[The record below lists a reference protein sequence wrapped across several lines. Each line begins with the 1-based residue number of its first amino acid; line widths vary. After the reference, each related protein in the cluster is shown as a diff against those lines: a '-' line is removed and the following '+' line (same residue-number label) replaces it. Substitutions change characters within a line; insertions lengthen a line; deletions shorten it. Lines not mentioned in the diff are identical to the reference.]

1 MSQAESSIVHRQI
14 HILFS
19 AGTLGDLT
27 DGQLLDRFM
36 ARRDEGAES
45 AFAALVERHG
55 PMVLGVCRRI
65 LRNPQDAADA
75 FQATFLI
82 LVQKAETV
90 RVSDSLGRWLYGVSR
105 RVALHARAESVRR
118 SSIESPGSEA
128 LAAPAP
134 EPDGD
139 ERVAVLDEEIARL
152 PEKYR
157 AAVLLCDLGTLTHE
171 AAARQLGCPVGT
183 VESRLSRGRTLLRER
198 LARRGLAPAALGLVS
213 GLSLRSASADV
224 PPTLVATTVRT
235 AVALATDAGVVVG
248 TVSNSIAYLMK
259 GAMRAMFLSRLKVAA
274 ATLLTIGVLGAGATI
289 LAGQEPRGEAK
300 LGESTDRAKISA
312 LEDRVRELERKLDAL
327 LALQRDKVPADEKRR
342 GSQAKVDPDALR
354 KIRPRFECLVEKVH
368 VKPGQPVKVGDPL
381 VDLFSADLAA
391 AKNDLLAK
399 TAQWEHDQRL
409 FQLRE
414 KLYKS
419 GAIGEQIWVDTRND
433 EAKSRLDKNLARDR
447 LRIYGLGDHEV
458 EEIPAE
464 DGERKARMTL
474 RSPVGGTVISVETS
488 PQDLAD
494 PKSVL
499 LVITAEKPFK

>member
-1 MSQAESSIVHRQI
+1 MSHAESSIVHRQI

-19 AGTLGDLT
+19 AGALGDLT
-27 DGQLLDRFM
+27 DGQLLERFV

-55 PMVLGVCRRI
+55 PMVLGVCRRL

-90 RVSDSLGRWLYGVSR
+90 RVTDSLGRWLYGVSR
-105 RVALHARAESVRR
+105 RVALHARADSIRR
-118 SSIESPGSEA
+118 SSIEVPGSEA

-139 ERVAVLDEEIARL
+139 ERLAVLDEEIARL

-183 VESRLSRGRTLLRER
+183 VESRLSRGRNLLRER
-198 LARRGLAPAALGLVS
+198 LARRGLAPAALGLGS
-213 GLSLRSASADV
+213 GLSPRSASADV
-224 PPTLVATTVRT
+224 PPALASVTVRT
-235 AVALATDAGVVVG
+235 ARALTTDGEVVVG
-248 TVSNSIAYLMK
+248 TVSNAIAHLMK
-259 GAMRAMFLSRLKVAA
+259 GAMRAMFLSRLKIAA
-274 ATLLTIGVLGAGATI
+274 AILLTMGVLGAGATI
-289 LAGQEPRGEAK
+289 FAGQEPRGEAK
-300 LGESTDRAKISA
+300 PGESTDRARISA
-312 LEDRVRELERKLDAL
+312 LEDRVRELERKLDSL
-327 LALQRDKVPADEKRR
+327 LVLQRDRVPADEKPR
-342 GSQAKVDPDALR
+342 GLQAKVDPDALR
-354 KIRPRFECLVEKVH
+354 KIRPRFECLVERVH
-368 VKPGQPVKVGDPL
+368 VRLGQAVKVGDPL

-391 AKNDLLAK
+391 AKNDFLAR
-399 TAQWEHDQRL
+399 TIQWEHDQRL
-409 FQLRE
+409 LQLRE

-419 GAIGEQIWVDTRND
+419 GAVSEGVWVDTRND
-433 EAKSRLDKNLARDR
+433 EARSRLDKNLARDR
-447 LRIYGLGDHEV
+447 LRLYGLGENEV

-474 RSPVGGTVISVETS
+474 RSPVSGTVIAVETS

-499 LVITAEKPFK
+499 LVITTEKP